1 MVNNVT
7 DRNNTNNSCDK
18 LYRTHTHTHTHQ
30 KGKHDRN
37 RCIIS
42 MNKYYTHTKQ
52 TEKNTKTDGYRLCL
66 YSYATSS
73 CLCYNLTRD
82 NN

>member
-1 MVNNVT
+1 MLQTATTQTIPVT
-7 DRNNTNNSCDK
+7 NSIGH
-18 LYRTHTHTHTHQ
+18 THTHTHTHQ

-52 TEKNTKTDGYRLCL
+52 TEKNTKTDGYRLCF